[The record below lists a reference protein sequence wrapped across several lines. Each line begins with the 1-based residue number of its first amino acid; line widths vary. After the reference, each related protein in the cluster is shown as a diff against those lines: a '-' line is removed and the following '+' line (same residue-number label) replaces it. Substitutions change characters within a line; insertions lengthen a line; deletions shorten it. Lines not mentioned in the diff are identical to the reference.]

1 MQQSALIHRISEP
14 QTLLMARLARELKE
28 KGVDLISLSLGE
40 PDFNTP
46 QHIIDAA
53 KVALDEGYTRY
64 PPVAGYPELRKAI
77 VTKLKRDNGLDYQP
91 ENILVATGAKQVLA
105 NAVLSIV
112 NPGDEVIIPTPYW
125 VTYSAQVDLA
135 EGKCI
140 FVPCGIDD
148 DFKITPKK
156 LEAAITP
163 KTRLFMFS
171 SPCNPTGAV
180 YSKAELKALADVFAR
195 HPQIAIISDEIYE
208 YINYVGKHES
218 IAQFDEIKEQ
228 VIVINGFSKG
238 FAMTG
243 WRLGYMAGPVEL
255 IKACEKLQG
264 QITSGANSIAQRAGI
279 AALLEDLTPTFEM
292 TKAFKERKE
301 YFINALKNL
310 PNVKVSEPEGAFY
323 AFPDISAY
331 FGKGN
336 GEHQVNNAD
345 DMAMYLLHVAH
356 VTGVSGSAFGD
367 DQCVRFSFAASM
379 EQLKEAISRIEKAL
393 NKLS

>member
-53 KVALDEGYTRY
+53 KVALDEGYTKY

-105 NAVLSIV
+105 NTVLSIV

-135 EGKCI
+135 QGKCV
-140 FVPCGIDD
+140 FVPCGIED
-148 DFKITPKK
+148 DFKITPEK

-208 YINYVGKHES
+208 YINYVGQHES
-218 IAQFDEIKEQ
+218 IAQFAEIKEQ
-228 VIVINGFSKG
+228 VIVVNGFSKG

-279 AALLEDLTPTFEM
+279 AALLEDLAPTFNM
-292 TKAFKERKE
+292 VRAFKERKE

-310 PNVKVSEPEGAFY
+310 PDVKISEPEGAFY
-323 AFPDISAY
+323 AFPDISTY
-331 FGKGN
+331 FGKSN

-379 EQLKEAISRIEKAL
+379 EQLKEAVSRIEEAL
-393 NKLS
+393 GQLS

>member
-53 KVALDEGYTRY
+53 KKAMDEGYTKY
-64 PPVAGYPELRKAI
+64 PPVAGYPELRKAV
-77 VTKLKRDNGLDYQP
+77 VTKLKRDNGLNYQP

-135 EGKCI
+135 EGKCV
-140 FVPCGIDD
+140 FVPCGIDE
-148 DFKITPKK
+148 DFKITPEK

-180 YSKAELKALADVFAR
+180 YNKEELKALAGVFAR
-195 HPQIAIISDEIYE
+195 HPGIAIISDEIYE
-208 YINYVGKHES
+208 YINYVSKHES

-243 WRLGYMAGPVEL
+243 WRLGYMAAPVEL

-279 AALLEDLTPTFEM
+279 AALLDDLTPTFDM
-292 TKAFKERKE
+292 VKAFKERKE
-301 YFINALKNL
+301 YFINALKSL
-310 PNVKVSEPEGAFY
+310 PNVKISEPEGAFY

-331 FGKGN
+331 FGKSN

-345 DMAMYLLHVAH
+345 DMTMYLLHVAH

-367 DQCVRFSFAASM
+367 DQCLRFSFAASM
-379 EQLKEAISRIEKAL
+379 EQLKEAINRIGAAL
-393 NKLS
+393 EKLS

>member
-135 EGKCI
+135 EGKCV
-140 FVPCGIDD
+140 FVSCGIDD
-148 DFKITPKK
+148 DFKITPEK

-180 YSKAELKALADVFAR
+180 YSKAELKALANVFAK

-208 YINYVGKHES
+208 YINYVGQHES

-243 WRLGYMAGPVEL
+243 WRLGYMAGPLEL

-264 QITSGANSIAQRAGI
+264 QFTSGANSIAQRAGI
-279 AALLEDLTPTFEM
+279 AALLEDLSPTFDM
-292 TKAFKERKE
+292 VKAFKERKE

-310 PNVKVSEPEGAFY
+310 PDVKVSEPEGAFY

-331 FGKGN
+331 FGKSN

-345 DMAMYLLHVAH
+345 DMTMYLLHVAH

-367 DQCVRFSFAASM
+367 AQCVRFSFAASM
-379 EQLKEAISRIEKAL
+379 AQLKEAINRIEKAL
-393 NKLS
+393 EQLS